1 MRIAPYCRVSTD
13 KADQLNSLEMQK
25 KFYGEFA
32 ERNNHEIIHMYA
44 DEGISGT
51 QMRKRPE
58 FMRLMRD
65 ARLGK
70 FDMVVTKDISR
81 MARNVVDF
89 LQSIRELKAIGIPV
103 VFVNTNLSTED
114 GELVLTMLAMV
125 AQQESENTSKRI
137 KFSKSLNAEK
147 GKVPNLVYG
156 YDKIIGDY
164 FNLNINPFEANV
176 VRRIYQMYINEEYG
190 ASKIAKILNEEN
202 IKTKRGC
209 KWTQNGICR
218 ILTNR
223 MYCGIIINGKEEV
236 KDFLTGDRI
245 DKPEE
250 EWKVTERPDLAI
262 IDIDTFEITQKK
274 MEINKQKFSQGQRK
288 DCKHVFST
296 LLKCS
301 DCGHFFRQAKRKV
314 KIGYK
319 YTWVCCGRNINGA
332 DSCNNKTVI
341 DEGELLASIKQ
352 YLTELI
358 EDKQKVIKKI
368 VSDFNKNYAPMHQN
382 LKTEKEITK
391 EIEKLKKS
399 RQKYVDMYDNDI
411 ISMEDLKEKTDSTN
425 NQIKKLEEKLKMIKF
440 GITQADKLEY
450 GLTDTFKSI
459 GDILSTAEITNE
471 MLKRVIDRI
480 EVAEDG
486 HIDIY
491 LRLLADIGLDE
502 KYQCSSISTYG
513 YNRAASEA
521 ESAAVLRGTHSTR
534 YQQGGASHQ
543 GRHGDKRKIF

>member
-32 ERNNHEIIHMYA
+32 ERNNHEITHMYA

-262 IDIDTFEITQKK
+262 IDIDTFEIAQKK
-274 MEINKQKFSQGQRK
+274 MEINKQKFSQGHRK

-399 RQKYVDMYDNDI
+399 RQKYIDMYDNEV
-411 ISMEDLKEKTDSTN
+411 ISMDDLKEKTASIN
-425 NQIKKLEEKLKMIKF
+425 AEIKHLEEKLKMARY
-440 GITQADKLEY
+440 GITQGDKLQT
-450 GLTDTFKSI
+450 GLADTFKTI
-459 GDILSTAEITNE
+459 GDILNSAEITNE
-471 MLKRVIDRI
+471 MLKQVIDRI
-480 EVAEDG
+480 EVSPAG
-486 HIDIY
+486 QVDIY
-491 LRLLADIGLDE
+491 LKLLTDIGLDK
-502 KYQCSSISTYG
+502 KYHFNDDRT
-513 YNRAASEA
+513 
-521 ESAAVLRGTHSTR
+521 
-534 YQQGGASHQ
+534 
-543 GRHGDKRKIF
+543 

>member
-32 ERNNHEIIHMYA
+32 ERNNHEITHMYA

-262 IDIDTFEITQKK
+262 IDIDTFEIAQKK
-274 MEINKQKFSQGQRK
+274 IEINKQKFYQGQRK

-399 RQKYVDMYDNDI
+399 RQKYIDMYENEV
-411 ISMEDLKEKTDSTN
+411 ISMGDLKEKTASIN
-425 NQIKKLEEKLKMIKF
+425 AEIKHLEEKLKMARY
-440 GITQADKLEY
+440 GITQGDKLQT
-450 GLTDTFKSI
+450 GLADTFKTI
-459 GDILSTAEITNE
+459 GDILNSAEITNE
-471 MLKRVIDRI
+471 MLKQVIDRI
-480 EVAEDG
+480 EVSPAG
-486 HIDIY
+486 QVDIY
-491 LRLLADIGLDE
+491 LKLLTDIGLDK
-502 KYQCSSISTYG
+502 KYHFNDDRT
-513 YNRAASEA
+513 
-521 ESAAVLRGTHSTR
+521 
-534 YQQGGASHQ
+534 
-543 GRHGDKRKIF
+543 

>member
-32 ERNNHEIIHMYA
+32 ERNNHEITHMYA

-164 FNLNINPFEANV
+164 FNLNINSFEANV

-262 IDIDTFEITQKK
+262 IDIDTFEIAQKK

-399 RQKYVDMYDNDI
+399 RQKYIDMYDNEV
-411 ISMEDLKEKTDSTN
+411 ISMDDLKEKTASIN
-425 NQIKKLEEKLKMIKF
+425 AEIKHLEEKLKMARY
-440 GITQADKLEY
+440 GITQGDKLQT
-450 GLTDTFKSI
+450 GLADTFKTI
-459 GDILSTAEITNE
+459 GDILNSAEITNE
-471 MLKRVIDRI
+471 MLKQVIDRI
-480 EVAEDG
+480 EVSPAG
-486 HIDIY
+486 QVDIY
-491 LRLLADIGLDE
+491 LKLLTDIGLDK
-502 KYQCSSISTYG
+502 KYHFNDDRT
-513 YNRAASEA
+513 
-521 ESAAVLRGTHSTR
+521 
-534 YQQGGASHQ
+534 
-543 GRHGDKRKIF
+543 

>member
-32 ERNNHEIIHMYA
+32 ERNNHEITHMYA

-262 IDIDTFEITQKK
+262 IDIDTFEIAQKK
-274 MEINKQKFSQGQRK
+274 MEINKQKFSQGHRK
-288 DCKHVFST
+288 E
-296 LLKCS
+296 CS

-411 ISMEDLKEKTDSTN
+411 ISMEDLKEKTGSTN

-502 KYQCSSISTYG
+502 KYQCSSIST
-513 YNRAASEA
+513 
-521 ESAAVLRGTHSTR
+521 
-534 YQQGGASHQ
+534 
-543 GRHGDKRKIF
+543 

>member
-32 ERNNHEIIHMYA
+32 ERNNHEITHMYA

-262 IDIDTFEITQKK
+262 IDIDTFEIAQKK

-319 YTWVCCGRNINGA
+319 YTWVCCGRNAQGK
-332 DSCNNKTVI
+332 DTCNNKIVI
-341 DEGELLASIKQ
+341 DEGELLTSIKE
-352 YLTELI
+352 YLSGLI
-358 EDKQKVIKKI
+358 SDKQRVIKKI
-368 VSDFNKNYAPMHQN
+368 VSDFNKSYEPMN
-382 LKTEKEITK
+382 KNRKTEKELEK

-399 RQKYVDMYDNDI
+399 RQKYIDMYENEV
-411 ISMEDLKEKTDSTN
+411 ISMDDLKEKTASIN
-425 NQIKKLEEKLKMIKF
+425 AEIKHLEENLKMAQY
-440 GITQADKLEY
+440 GITQGDKLQT
-450 GLTDTFKSI
+450 GLVDTFKTI
-459 GDILSTAEITNE
+459 GDILNSAEITNE
-471 MLKRVIDRI
+471 MLKQVIDRI
-480 EVAEDG
+480 EVSPAG
-486 HIDIY
+486 QVDIY
-491 LRLLADIGLDE
+491 LKLLTDIGLDK
-502 KYQCSSISTYG
+502 KYHFND
-513 YNRAASEA
+513 NR
-521 ESAAVLRGTHSTR
+521 T
-534 YQQGGASHQ
+534 
-543 GRHGDKRKIF
+543 

>member
-1 MRIAPYCRVSTD
+1 MRLGVYCRVSTD
-13 KADQLNSLEMQK
+13 KLDQLNSLETQK
-25 KFYGEFA
+25 TFFEEFA
-32 ERNNHEIIHMYA
+32 EKNHHTLVKIYA

-51 QMRKRPE
+51 QLKKRTAFLE
-58 FMRLMRD
+58 MMHD
-65 ARLGK
+65 AELGK
-70 FDMVVTKDISR
+70 FDMVVTKDVSR
-81 MARNVVDF
+81 MARNVLDF
-89 LQSIRELKAIGIPV
+89 LQSIRKLKSMGIPV
-103 VFVNTNLSTED
+103 LFVNTNLSTQD
-114 GELVLTMLAMV
+114 GEMMLTMLATV
-125 AQQESENTSKRI
+125 AQEESRNTSSRI
-137 KFSKSLNAEK
+137 KFSKRLNAEK
-147 GKVPNLVYG
+147 GRVPNLVYG

-262 IDIDTFEITQKK
+262 IDIDTFEIAQKK
-274 MEINKQKFSQGQRK
+274 MEINKQKFSQGHRK

-301 DCGHFFRQAKRKV
+301 DCGYFFRQAKRKV

-341 DEGELLASIKQ
+341 DEGELLASINQ

-411 ISMEDLKEKTDSTN
+411 ISMEDLKEKTGSTN
-425 NQIKKLEEKLKMIKF
+425 SQIKKLEEKLKMIKF

-502 KYQCSSISTYG
+502 KYQCSSIST
-513 YNRAASEA
+513 
-521 ESAAVLRGTHSTR
+521 
-534 YQQGGASHQ
+534 
-543 GRHGDKRKIF
+543 

>member
-32 ERNNHEIIHMYA
+32 ERNNHEITHMYA

-262 IDIDTFEITQKK
+262 IDIDTFEIAQKK

-296 LLKCS
+296 LLKCA
-301 DCGHFFRQAKRKV
+301 DCGHFFRRTKREV
-314 KIGYK
+314 KNGEKIS
-319 YTWVCCGRNINGA
+319 WVCCGRNSQGK
-332 DSCNNKTVI
+332 DTCNNKIVI
-341 DEGELLASIKQ
+341 DEGELLTSIKE
-352 YLTELI
+352 YLSGLI
-358 EDKQKVIKKI
+358 SDKQRVIKKI
-368 VSDFNKNYAPMHQN
+368 VSDFNKSYEPMN
-382 LKTEKEITK
+382 KNRKTEKELEK

-399 RQKYVDMYDNDI
+399 RQKYIDMYDNEV
-411 ISMEDLKEKTDSTN
+411 ISMGDLKEKTSSIN
-425 NQIKKLEEKLKMIKF
+425 AEIKHLEEKLKMARY
-440 GITQADKLEY
+440 GITQGDKLQT
-450 GLTDTFKSI
+450 GLADTFKTI
-459 GDILSTAEITNE
+459 GDILNSAEITNE
-471 MLKRVIDRI
+471 MLKQVIDRI
-480 EVAEDG
+480 EVSPAG
-486 HIDIY
+486 QVDIY
-491 LRLLADIGLDE
+491 LKLLTDIGLDK
-502 KYQCSSISTYG
+502 KYHFNDDRT
-513 YNRAASEA
+513 
-521 ESAAVLRGTHSTR
+521 
-534 YQQGGASHQ
+534 
-543 GRHGDKRKIF
+543 

>member
-13 KADQLNSLEMQK
+13 KADQRNSLEMQK

-32 ERNNHEIIHMYA
+32 ERNKHEITHMYA

-262 IDIDTFEITQKK
+262 IDIDTFEIAQKK
-274 MEINKQKFSQGQRK
+274 MEINKQKFSQGHRK

-399 RQKYVDMYDNDI
+399 RQKYIDMYDNEV
-411 ISMEDLKEKTDSTN
+411 ISMGDLKEKTALIN
-425 NQIKKLEEKLKMIKF
+425 AEIKHLEEKLKMARY
-440 GITQADKLEY
+440 GITQGDKLQI
-450 GLTDTFKSI
+450 GLVDTFKTI
-459 GDILSTAEITNE
+459 GDILNSAEITNE
-471 MLKRVIDRI
+471 MLKQVIDRI
-480 EVAEDG
+480 EVSPAG
-486 HIDIY
+486 QVDIY
-491 LRLLADIGLDE
+491 LKLLTDIGLDK
-502 KYQCSSISTYG
+502 KYHFNDDRT
-513 YNRAASEA
+513 
-521 ESAAVLRGTHSTR
+521 
-534 YQQGGASHQ
+534 
-543 GRHGDKRKIF
+543 